1 MAYSDL
7 STVNTSDVAN
17 ASWANQVKDNFIAV
31 KPRILQPIATV
42 FGGTYAIGT
51 LAHFPSFQLGSSN
64 QTGYALHGFLIPSD
78 FSSIK
83 KAVARV
89 ASLETG
95 NFVYSVLSNFAA
107 PGEAYDAH
115 VNATAEVLHTVA
127 ISSGII
133 TEIDISTCFPTSG
146 IAANQSMGLRFT
158 RKGASSD
165 DTIETFSLVGPLDI
179 EYNV

>member
-1 MAYSDL
+1 MAYSRL
-7 STVNTSDVAN
+7 NPVTSSGVITKTWGD
-17 ASWANQVKDNFIAV
+17 QVDSNFEAV

-89 ASLETG
+89 TSLETG

-115 VNATAEVLHTVA
+115 VNATAEVTHTVA

-133 TEIDISTCFPTSG
+133 TEIDISTCFPSTG
-146 IAANQSMGLRFT
+146 IVANQSMGLRFT

-165 DTIETFSLVGPLDI
+165 DTIETFALVGPLDI